1 MGNGQS
7 QNPKSITR
15 RQKSKVKLFICLYAF
30 LMKFSACFN
39 SVNARLRQIKYIYLA
54 LFSFTVLLFSFTLL
68 QAFHEE
74 YSRLYE
80 LSKEET
86 TPQEDARL
94 QHALV
99 YFFQNKAPKRIIERT
114 LLEQFTDRNLSF
126 DERYTQITCP
136 LMSLIL
142 VKFSEVIK
150 MIIQISYSQNI
161 G

>member
-1 MGNGQS
+1 M
-7 QNPKSITR
+7 IILT
-15 RQKSKVKLFICLYAF
+15 QKSEKTAP
-30 LMKFSACFN
+30 
-39 SVNARLRQIKYIYLA
+39 
-54 LFSFTVLLFSFTLL
+54 LLF

-80 LSKEET
+80 LSQEET

-126 DERYTQITCP
+126 DERYARMTHH
-136 LMSLIL
+136 LLGLIL
-142 VKFSEVIK
+142 A
-150 MIIQISYSQNI
+150 SYI
-161 G
+161 GSSFKNDKHDNTENYWMALTL

>member
-1 MGNGQS
+1 MLENLNLIQ
-7 QNPKSITR
+7 
-15 RQKSKVKLFICLYAF
+15 AE
-30 LMKFSACFN
+30 
-39 SVNARLRQIKYIYLA
+39 RLNCPLP
-54 LFSFTVLLFSFTLL
+54 L

-80 LSKEET
+80 LSQEET

-126 DERYTQITCP
+126 DERYKQITA
-136 LMSLIL
+136 LDEAQTSVYYIRWSFQ
-142 VKFSEVIK
+142 KF
-150 MIIQISYSQNI
+150 
-161 G
+161 

>member
-1 MGNGQS
+1 M
-7 QNPKSITR
+7 
-15 RQKSKVKLFICLYAF
+15 
-30 LMKFSACFN
+30 
-39 SVNARLRQIKYIYLA
+39 
-54 LFSFTVLLFSFTLL
+54 
-68 QAFHEE
+68 
-74 YSRLYE
+74 YE

-126 DERYTQITCP
+126 DERYAWRQRP

-142 VKFSEVIK
+142 IEFSEVVK
-150 MIIQISYSQNI
+150 MIKQISFDRGKCEIQSLNCKL
-161 G
+161 